1 MDWVQ
6 RLVKNPKYVITYFVH
21 MDCYSDIVEFG
32 DCDSLN
38 VLASLPTCT
47 GCYNNGMIVI
57 V

>member
-6 RLVKNPKYVITYFVH
+6 RLVKNPKYVITYFIH

-38 VLASLPTCT
+38 VLASLPTCI